1 MGAATDHVV
10 INLTIQSSGLARQ
23 GFGIPLI
30 LSHTASFVQ
39 RIRYYSSLAAVIADF
54 PVDGPEA
61 RAAAVI
67 FAQQPHPRLIAIG
80 RAAGTVLQQYDIG
93 ISAVQVGQLYEIT
106 AKGRGFADGV
116 ASYLALADLPFAV
129 GDVNTATDTISEPGH
144 GMATGDGPFR
154 LSTTGTLP
162 TGTGIAVDTNVF
174 IIAVD
179 VNSYKLATSK
189 ANALAN
195 TAIDITA
202 AGSGTHTLQR
212 GVNDVIIAQ
221 LVAGLATVLG
231 SNFTV
236 SQIAGAGQTDKLR
249 AVATAGTS
257 WASLSIDDPDVMSI
271 AQTHASPSNV
281 LLTADL
287 DAILKAD
294 QGWYTLLTNYNS
306 SAYVQDAEAWVEVN
320 GRTYAWD
327 TCDSACVTTDV
338 SGGTDVGAQSL
349 SAGYAASMG
358 CYHPSPANFL
368 AAGIMGRWLPTDPG
382 KATAKFK
389 TLELVTPVTLTDSHK
404 VRLRGI
410 PGTPGGRRMNSYEQV
425 ATDRPFF
432 WESFVFSAVYK
443 FIDIRRNADFL
454 SDGLQKALL
463 GVLVGNDIVPQTPE
477 GASQL
482 AQAARG
488 FVAQSIT
495 QGVLRAGAT
504 VTVPAFDD
512 IPQADLDNRNLPGL
526 VVSGSFAGAI
536 HTVIPVDVNLT
547 F

>member
-30 LSHTASFVQ
+30 LSHTAPFAQ
-39 RIRYYSSLAAVIADF
+39 RVRYYSSLAAVIADF
-54 PVDGPEA
+54 PSDGPEA
-61 RAAAVI
+61 RVAAVI

-80 RAAGTVLQQYDIG
+80 RATGTVLQRYDIG

-144 GMATGDGPFR
+144 GMATGAGPFR
-154 LSTTGTLP
+154 LATTGTLP

-174 IIAVD
+174 IIVVD
-179 VNSYKLATSK
+179 ANSYKLATSK

-221 LVAGLATVLG
+221 LVAGLAAVLG
-231 SNFTV
+231 VGWTV
-236 SQIAGAGQTDKLR
+236 SQVAGAGQTDTLR

-257 WASLSIDDPDVMSI
+257 WASLSIDDPDVMNI
-271 AQTHASPSNV
+271 AQTHASPSDV
-281 LLTADL
+281 LLAADL
-287 DAILKAD
+287 AAILKAD

-306 SAYVQDAEAWVEVN
+306 SAYVQDSEAWVEEN

-327 TCDSACVTTDV
+327 TCDSACVTTAV

-349 SAGYAASMG
+349 AAEYAASMG

-368 AAGIMGRWLPTDPG
+368 AVGEMGRWLPTDPG
-382 KATAKFK
+382 KATPKFK
-389 TLELVTPVTLTDSHK
+389 TLALVTPVTLTDTHK
-404 VRLRGI
+404 INLRA
-410 PGTPGGRRMNSYEQV
+410 RRMNSYEQV
-425 ATDRPFF
+425 VTDRSFF
-432 WESFVFSAVYK
+432 WEGTVFSTVYK
-443 FIDIRRNADFL
+443 FFDIRRNSDFIA
-454 SDGLQKALL
+454 DGLQKALL

-477 GASQL
+477 GTSQL

-488 FVAQSIT
+488 FAAQAIT

-504 VTVPAFDD
+504 VTKPNFDD
-512 IPQADLDNRNLPGL
+512 IPQSDLDNRNLPGL
-526 VVSGSFAGAI
+526 VLSGSFAGAI